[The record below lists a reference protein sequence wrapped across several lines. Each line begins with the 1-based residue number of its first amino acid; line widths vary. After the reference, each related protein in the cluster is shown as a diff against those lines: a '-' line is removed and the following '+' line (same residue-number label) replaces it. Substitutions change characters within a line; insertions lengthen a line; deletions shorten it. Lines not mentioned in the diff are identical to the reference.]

1 MISLVSTS
9 QRFASGLVCMLI
21 ALLLTSCS
29 KEAPA
34 PHLPPPAV
42 SVQNVT
48 PQVLPADMG
57 FVAQTESSQR
67 VEITARV
74 SGFLD
79 AIHYTEGAAVKK
91 GQLMFTIDPK
101 PFQAQL
107 DAMQGQLKMQQA
119 RLSTAEANYARIKPL
134 AKLNAVSQ
142 SDLDNAT
149 GELNGSR
156 AAVYAAEAAVD
167 EARLNLGYTRIYAP
181 LDGQASQ
188 AMQRQGAYIN
198 AMSSDSKLTY
208 IAALDPIWVNFS
220 VSQNQQEHLRKL
232 ITEKKIL
239 MPAES
244 KLEVELSLP
253 GGLIHPHRGQIDFS
267 DPSYDAN
274 TGTMLIRAAIPNPER
289 SLRPGMFVNVNIL
302 GATRPDAIVIPQ
314 LAVMQGAK
322 GHFVYVIK
330 SDNTAEMHPVVV
342 GDYVG
347 DQNILI
353 ESGLKG
359 GERVVIEGVS
369 KVQPGKPVSISATP
383 STPVAAPAAPAAPK
397 N

>member
-1 MISLVSTS
+1 MCSFDRTVRASTLGFIWLSLAT
-9 QRFASGLVCMLI
+9 
-21 ALLLTSCS
+21 LLTACD
-29 KEAPA
+29 KDVAPMSM
-34 PHLPPPAV
+34 PPPAV

-79 AIHYTEGAAVKK
+79 GIHYTEGAAVKK

-107 DAMQGQLKMQQA
+107 DAMLGQLKMQQA

-156 AAVYAAEAAVD
+156 AAVYAAEAAVE

-220 VSQNQQEHLRKL
+220 VSQNQEERLRKL
-232 ITEKKIL
+232 IAEKKIV
-239 MPAES
+239 MPTES
-244 KLEVELSLP
+244 RLEVELTLP
-253 GGLIHPHRGQIDFS
+253 GGQVLPQRGQIDFS

-274 TGTMLIRAAIPNPER
+274 TGTMLVRAVIPNPKQ

-330 SDNTAEMHPVVV
+330 SDNTAEMRPVVV

-347 DQNILI
+347 DKDILI
-353 ESGLKG
+353 ESGLQG
-359 GERVVIEGVS
+359 FDRVVIEGVS
-369 KVQPGKPVSISATP
+369 KVQPGKPVSIST
-383 STPVAAPAAPAAPK
+383 TPAAPK

>member
-1 MISLVSTS
+1 MPAIDTFARRLLISTLA
-9 QRFASGLVCMLI
+9 FGLGSGLTAC
-21 ALLLTSCS
+21 
-29 KEAPA
+29 KQEAAA
-34 PHLPPPAV
+34 PQMPPPN
-42 SVQNVT
+42 VQVLSIT
-48 PQVLPADMG
+48 PSTLPADKD

-74 SGFLD
+74 SGFLE
-79 AIHYTEGAAVKK
+79 AIHYTEGSAVKK

-107 DAMQGQLKMQQA
+107 DAMLGQLKMQQA
-119 RLSTAEANYARIKPL
+119 RLSTAEANYARVKPL

-156 AAVYAAEAAVD
+156 AAVYAAQAAVE
-167 EARLNLGYTRIYAP
+167 EAKLNLGYTRIYAP

-188 AMQRQGAYIN
+188 ALQRQGAYIN

-208 IAALDPIWVNFS
+208 IAALDPIWVSFS
-220 VSQNQQEHLRKL
+220 VSQNQEENLGKQ
-232 ITEKKIL
+232 IAQKKIL

-244 KLEVELSLP
+244 KLEVEISLP
-253 GGLIHPHRGQIDFS
+253 GGQIFPHRGQIDFS
-267 DPSYDAN
+267 DPSYDVN
-274 TGTMLIRAAIPNPER
+274 TGSMLVRAVIPNPER
-289 SLRPGMFVNVNIL
+289 KLRPGMFVQASIL
-302 GATRPDAIVIPQ
+302 GATRPDAIVVPQ

-330 SDNTAEMHPVVV
+330 ADNTAEMRPVVV

-347 DQNILI
+347 DKDILI
-353 ESGLKG
+353 ESGLQG

-369 KVQPGKPVSISATP
+369 RVQPGKPVSISAPPAPAT
-383 STPVAAPAAPAAPK
+383 APAAQK
-397 N
+397 S

>member
-1 MISLVSTS
+1 MFSYDRTVRSSALGFMWLSL
-9 QRFASGLVCMLI
+9 A
-21 ALLLTSCS
+21 ALLTACD
-29 KEAPA
+29 KDVAPMTM
-34 PHLPPPAV
+34 PPPAV
-42 SVQNVT
+42 SVQT
-48 PQVLPADMG
+48 IAPQVLPADMG

-79 AIHYTEGAAVKK
+79 AIHYTEGSAVKK

-119 RLSTAEANYARIKPL
+119 RLSTAEANFNRIKPL

-156 AAVYAAEAAVD
+156 AAVYAAQAAVE
-167 EARLNLGYTRIYAP
+167 EAKLNLGYTRIFAP

-220 VSQNQQEHLRKL
+220 VSQNQEENLRQL
-232 ITEKKIL
+232 IREKKIL
-239 MPAES
+239 MPTEN
-244 KLEVELSLP
+244 KLEVELTLP
-253 GGLIHPHRGQIDFS
+253 GGQVFPHRGQIDFS

-274 TGTMLIRAAIPNPER
+274 TGTMLIRAVIPNPER
-289 SLRPGMFVNVNIL
+289 SLRPGMFVNVSIL
-302 GATRPDAIVIPQ
+302 GATRPDAIVVPQ

-330 SDNTAEMHPVVV
+330 SDNSAEMRPVVV
-342 GDYVG
+342 GDYVN
-347 DQNILI
+347 DKDILI
-353 ESGLKG
+353 ESGLQG

-383 STPVAAPAAPAAPK
+383 STPIAAPAAPK

>member
-1 MISLVSTS
+1 MVYAL
-9 QRFASGLVCMLI
+9 AA
-21 ALLLTSCS
+21 ALLVACG
-29 KEAPA
+29 KDEPKQQQRPAPA
-34 PHLPPPAV
+34 V
-42 SVQNVT
+42 EVMSVTAQS
-48 PQVLPADMG
+48 LPADMG

-156 AAVYAAEAAVD
+156 AAVYAAEAAVE

-220 VSQNQQEHLRKL
+220 VSQNQE
-232 ITEKKIL
+232 E
-239 MPAES
+239 
-244 KLEVELSLP
+244 
-253 GGLIHPHRGQIDFS
+253 
-267 DPSYDAN
+267 
-274 TGTMLIRAAIPNPER
+274 
-289 SLRPGMFVNVNIL
+289 
-302 GATRPDAIVIPQ
+302 
-314 LAVMQGAK
+314 
-322 GHFVYVIK
+322 
-330 SDNTAEMHPVVV
+330 HPVSYTHLTLPTKRIV
-342 GDYVG
+342 
-347 DQNILI
+347 
-353 ESGLKG
+353 
-359 GERVVIEGVS
+359 
-369 KVQPGKPVSISATP
+369 
-383 STPVAAPAAPAAPK
+383 
-397 N
+397 

>member
-1 MISLVSTS
+1 MFSFDRYSSHV
-9 QRFASGLVCMLI
+9 GLGLLCVT
-21 ALLLTSCS
+21 LLTACG
-29 KEAPA
+29 KDAPA
-34 PHLPPPAV
+34 PAQRPAPAV
-42 SVQNVT
+42 VMQTIV
-48 PQVLPADMG
+48 PQPLPADMG

-79 AIHYTEGAAVKK
+79 AIHYTEGSAVKK
-91 GQLMFTIDPK
+91 GLLMFTIDPK

-156 AAVYAAEAAVD
+156 AAVYAAEAAVE
-167 EARLNLGYTRIYAP
+167 EAKLNLGYTRIYAP

-198 AMSSDSKLTY
+198 AMSDDSKLTY
-208 IAALDPIWVNFS
+208 IAALDPIWVSFS
-220 VSQNQQEHLRKL
+220 VSQNQEEHLRKL
-232 ITEKKIL
+232 IVEKKIV
-239 MPAES
+239 MPTEN
-244 KLEVELSLP
+244 KLEVELTLP
-253 GGLIHPHRGQIDFS
+253 GGQVFPHRGQIDFS

-274 TGTMLIRAAIPNPER
+274 TGTMLVRAVIPNPDR
-289 SLRPGMFVNVNIL
+289 SLRPGMFVNVSIL
-302 GATRPDAIVIPQ
+302 GAMRPDAIVIPQ

-347 DQNILI
+347 DKNILI
-353 ESGLKG
+353 ESGLQG

-369 KVQPGKPVSISATP
+369 KVQPGKPVSISA
-383 STPVAAPAAPAAPK
+383 APAAQK
-397 N
+397 S

>member
-1 MISLVSTS
+1 MFSFDRTVRSSALGFIWLSL
-9 QRFASGLVCMLI
+9 A
-21 ALLLTSCS
+21 ALLTACD
-29 KEAPA
+29 KDVAPMTM
-34 PHLPPPAV
+34 PPPAV
-42 SVQNVT
+42 SVQTVT

-79 AIHYTEGAAVKK
+79 AIHYTEGSAVKK

-119 RLSTAEANYARIKPL
+119 RLSTAEANFNRIKPL

-156 AAVYAAEAAVD
+156 AAVYAAQAAVE
-167 EARLNLGYTRIYAP
+167 EAKLNLGYTRIFAP

-198 AMSSDSKLTY
+198 AMSNDSKLTY

-220 VSQNQQEHLRKL
+220 VSQNQEENLRQL
-232 ITEKKIL
+232 IREKKIL
-239 MPAES
+239 MPTES
-244 KLEVELSLP
+244 KLEVELTLP
-253 GGLIHPHRGQIDFS
+253 GGQIFPHRGQIDFS

-274 TGTMLIRAAIPNPER
+274 TGTMLIRAVIPNPER
-289 SLRPGMFVNVNIL
+289 SLRPGMFVNVSIL
-302 GATRPDAIVIPQ
+302 GATRPDAIVVPQ

-330 SDNTAEMHPVVV
+330 SDNSAEMRPVVV
-342 GDYVG
+342 GDYVN
-347 DQNILI
+347 DKDILI
-353 ESGLKG
+353 ESGLQG

-369 KVQPGKPVSISATP
+369 KVQPGKPVSISTTS
-383 STPVAAPAAPAAPK
+383 STPIAAPAAPK